1 MGTSTGYN
9 MPKGGDW
16 TPLKNDATSFAK
28 HGGHGLINPKSL
40 LGSYLQANGGAQAI
54 AQGIGGSGGHSGSRY
69 RIGSSARSAG
79 AKLGGF
85 LSSVATQGLDTT
97 LQEVE
102 LGHLIGK
109 SATEICA
116 GLLDILTDSA
126 STLDDHATRKAL
138 SNVFDDLFKLDTPYE
153 DIEQALNQSLDE
165 KGIILIMV
173 DFFGYYL
180 YELFCRDFY
189 EDWQKKV
196 GTDQTKRSLR
206 QVKNCI
212 FAEVESEFA
221 NKTIDSIDWS
231 GLAGTSLA
239 EKIMQ
244 DTLEIFEVV

>member
-1 MGTSTGYN
+1 MGTSAGYN

-16 TPLKNDATSFAK
+16 TPLKYDATRFAR
-28 HGGHGLINPKSL
+28 HGGHGSINPKSL
-40 LGSYLQANGGAQAI
+40 LGRYLQANGGAQAI
-54 AQGIGGSGGHSGSRY
+54 AQGRGGSSGHSASRY

-79 AKLGGF
+79 DKLGGF
-85 LSSVATQGLDTT
+85 LSSIATKGLDIT
-97 LQEVE
+97 LQEDG

-126 STLDDHATRKAL
+126 NTLDDHATRKAL
-138 SNVFDDLFKLDTPYE
+138 SDVFYDLFKPDTPYE
-153 DIEQALNQSLDE
+153 DIEQELNQSLDE
-165 KGIILIMV
+165 KGIMLIIA

-196 GTDQTKRSLR
+196 GIDQTKRSLW

-212 FAEVESEFA
+212 FAEVESKFA
-221 NKTIDSIDWS
+221 SKSIDSIGLS
-231 GLAGTSLA
+231 GSAGKNLA
-239 EKIMQ
+239 EQIMQ

>member
-9 MPKGGDW
+9 MPKGGAW

-28 HGGHGLINPKSL
+28 HSGHGSINPKKL
-40 LGSYLQANGGAQAI
+40 LGRYLQANGGAQAI
-54 AQGIGGSGGHSGSRY
+54 AQGRGGSGGSGSRY
-69 RIGSSARSAG
+69 GIGSSARRAG
-79 AKLGGF
+79 ARLGGF

-97 LQEVE
+97 LQKVG
-102 LGHLIGK
+102 LGYLIGK

-116 GLLDILTDSA
+116 GLLDILANSV

-138 SNVFDDLFKLDTPYE
+138 SNVFDDLFKPNTPYE

-165 KGIILIMV
+165 KGMMLIMV

-196 GTDQTKRSLR
+196 GADQAKRLLQ
-206 QVKNCI
+206 QVKDCI
-212 FAEVESEFA
+212 FAEVESELA
-221 NKTIDSIDWS
+221 SKTIDSIDWS
-231 GLAGTSLA
+231 GLAGLSLA
-239 EKIMQ
+239 ERIMQ
-244 DTLEIFEVV
+244 DTLEIFEVI

>member
-9 MPKGGDW
+9 MPKGGNW

-28 HGGHGLINPKSL
+28 HSGHGSINPKSL
-40 LGSYLQANGGAQAI
+40 LGRYLQANGGAQAI
-54 AQGIGGSGGHSGSRY
+54 AQGRGGSGGHSGSRY
-69 RIGSSARSAG
+69 GIGSSARRAG

-97 LQEVE
+97 LQKVG

-116 GLLDILTDSA
+116 GLLDILANSV

-138 SNVFDDLFKLDTPYE
+138 SNVFDDLFKPDTPYE

-165 KGIILIMV
+165 KGMMLIMV

-196 GTDQTKRSLR
+196 GVDQTKRLLR
-206 QVKNCI
+206 QVKDCI
-212 FAEVESEFA
+212 FAEVESELA
-221 NKTIDSIDWS
+221 SKTIDSIDWS
-231 GLAGTSLA
+231 GLAGLSLA
-239 EKIMQ
+239 ERIMQ
-244 DTLEIFEVV
+244 DTLEIFEVI

>member
-28 HGGHGLINPKSL
+28 HGGHGSINPKSL
-40 LGSYLQANGGAQAI
+40 LGRYLQANGGAQAI
-54 AQGIGGSGGHSGSRY
+54 AQGRGGSGGYSGSRY

-79 AKLGGF
+79 AKLGDF
-85 LSSVATQGLDTT
+85 LSRVATQGLDTT
-97 LQEVE
+97 LQKVG

-116 GLLDILTDSA
+116 GLLDILADSV
-126 STLDDHATRKAL
+126 STLDDHATRRAL
-138 SNVFDDLFKLDTPYE
+138 SNVFDDLFKPNTPYE
-153 DIEQALNQSLDE
+153 DIEQVLNQSLDE
-165 KGIILIMV
+165 KGMMLIMV

-196 GTDQTKRSLR
+196 GVDQTKRSLL
-206 QVKNCI
+206 QVKDCI
-212 FAEVESEFA
+212 FSEVESELA
-221 NKTIDSIDWS
+221 SKTIDSIDWS
-231 GLAGTSLA
+231 GLAGLSLA
-239 EKIMQ
+239 ERIMQ
-244 DTLEIFEVV
+244 DTLEIFEVI